1 MNKKTAVSALVLS
14 LALASMTA
22 CSNNDSGSSPS
33 ASNSG
38 GSPSAS
44 DSGGGSTAS
53 ATSGGSGAT
62 AADSNGA
69 QTPVK
74 NANASDPAI
83 KAGSSVSVINP
94 KIPTLDPTQWQGQI
108 LVEQGTLL
116 EGLYGYNQ
124 DNQIVPKIATGY
136 KVSDDGLTWTFTLRK
151 DAKWS
156 NGDPVT
162 ANDFYNAYMY
172 QLDPKNTTA
181 QLWLSVLNFVKNSY
195 AYHAGSVPADQ
206 VGLKVVDD
214 YTLQITTTL
223 PHAILGDMVLAG
235 SMPINSKALKE
246 HPTDW
251 FQPENFVSNGPY
263 MVKSFTPNGELV
275 MVTNPNYAGAQGQ
288 LNHGNV
294 ETIHV
299 LPESTVP
306 VEVFMAGK
314 TDVAL
319 VQSTSDLQ
327 YVKSHDLKSQL
338 YTAPNYSIRYMEW
351 SNPASESPYDKKE
364 VRQAI
369 AKAIQRSPIVDS
381 VLNGM
386 GGATNVFASPGW
398 PTYELEKGLDENVK
412 EAQQLLK
419 DAGYEKGKGLPK
431 LTLYIGTKDKDPQGE
446 QIALALGQELQQ
458 NLGIQTDIKQLN
470 ETQWNAYQYS
480 GPQPDAQPGFILASG
495 ATNWSEPGSLDMGA
509 TQQLYSIGTLD
520 APLEATQKFIDW
532 SKDVYYKPA
541 IQQYGDPNN
550 AGTGVKWEDW
560 AALEKAAKEDIAYLD
575 DWTSKQPAEWQPYLK
590 QPGVPTPAEQWQ
602 QIVDTWKNAKTNADK
617 HAAFVTA
624 WTFVAPNAPGGKL
637 NQNALDVQVY
647 YNKYTSDLDKIRDLR
662 MWQAEFVNALEV
674 DKAAPFAAK
683 VVNSLLDDAYAI
695 PLFYQKQY
703 FLVKPGVAG
712 VMSNP
717 WAWGNFYEFQYLNVQ

>member
-1 MNKKTAVSALVLS
+1 MKKKMAISALALS
-14 LALASMTA
+14 LVVASLTA
-22 CSNNDSGSSPS
+22 CSSDKSNTN

-38 GSPSAS
+38 GGNSPSAS
-44 DSGGGSTAS
+44 SSADATGNGKGSS
-53 ATSGGSGAT
+53 

-69 QTPVK
+69 QMPVK

-83 KAGSSVSVINP
+83 KAGSSVKVINP

-108 LVEQGTLL
+108 LVMQGTLL

-124 DNQIVPKIATGY
+124 DHEIVPKIATGY
-136 KVSDDGLTWTFTLRK
+136 KTSEDGLTWTFTLRQ

-162 ANDFYNAYMY
+162 AHDFYNAYMY

-181 QLWLSVLNFVKNSY
+181 QLWLSVLNYVKNSY
-195 AYHAGSVPADQ
+195 AYHAGSVSKEE

-214 YTLQITTTL
+214 YTLEITTTL
-223 PHAILGDMVLAG
+223 PHAILGSLVLAG
-235 SMPINSKALKE
+235 AMPINSKVLKE

-251 FQPENFVSNGPY
+251 FEPQNFVSNGPY
-263 MVKSFTPNGELV
+263 VVKSFTPNGELV
-275 MVTNPNYAGAQGQ
+275 MVSNPNYVGVKGQ
-288 LNHGNV
+288 LNRGNV
-294 ETIHV
+294 ETITV

-306 VEVFMAGK
+306 VEVYMAGK

-327 YVKSHDLKSQL
+327 YVKTHDLKSQL
-338 YTAPNYSIRYMEW
+338 YTAPNYSIRYMAW
-351 SNPASESPYDKKE
+351 SNPATESPYDKKE

-386 GGATNVFASPGW
+386 GGATNIFASPGW
-398 PTYELEKGLDENVK
+398 PTYELEKGLEENVE
-412 EAQQLLK
+412 EAKKLLK
-419 DAGYEKGKGLPK
+419 DAGYEGGKGLPK
-431 LTLYIGTKDKDPQGE
+431 LTLYIGIKEKDPQGE
-446 QIALALGQELQQ
+446 SIALALGQLLQQ
-458 NLGIQTDIKQLN
+458 NLGIQSEIKQLN
-470 ETQWNAYQYS
+470 ETEWNAYQYS
-480 GPQPDAQPGFILASG
+480 GPQPGAQPGFILASG
-495 ATNWSEPGSLDMGA
+495 ATNWSEPGGLDMGA
-509 TQQLYSIGTLD
+509 TQQLYSLGTLD
-520 APLEATQKFIDW
+520 APLEATQKFIEW

-541 IQQYGDPNN
+541 IEQYGDPND
-550 AGTGVKWEDW
+550 AKVGVKWEDW
-560 AALEKAAKEDIAYLD
+560 AALEKAAHEDIAYLD
-575 DWTSKQPAEWQPYLK
+575 EWTAKQPAEWLPYLK
-590 QPGVPTPAEQWQ
+590 QPGVPTAGEQWQ
-602 QIVDTWKNAKTNADK
+602 QIVDSWKNAKTDADK

-647 YNKYTSDLDKIRDLR
+647 YNKYTSESDKIRDLR
-662 MWQAEFVNALEV
+662 MWQAQFVNALEV
-674 DKAAPFAAK
+674 EKAAPIAAK

-703 FLVKPGVAG
+703 FLVKPGVTG

-717 WAWGNFYEFQYLNVQ
+717 WAWGNFYELHYLNVE

>member
-1 MNKKTAVSALVLS
+1 MKKKMAISALALS
-14 LALASMTA
+14 LVVASLTA
-22 CSNNDSGSSPS
+22 CSSDKSNTN

-38 GSPSAS
+38 GGNSPSAS
-44 DSGGGSTAS
+44 SSADATGNGKGSS
-53 ATSGGSGAT
+53 

-69 QTPVK
+69 QMPVK

-83 KAGSSVSVINP
+83 KAGSSVKVINP

-108 LVEQGTLL
+108 LVMQGTLL

-124 DNQIVPKIATGY
+124 DHEIVPKIATGY
-136 KVSDDGLTWTFTLRK
+136 KTSEDGLTWTFTLRQ

-162 ANDFYNAYMY
+162 AHDFYNAYMY

-181 QLWLSVLNFVKNSY
+181 QLWLSVLNYVKNSY
-195 AYHAGSVPADQ
+195 AYHAGSVSKEE

-214 YTLQITTTL
+214 YTLEITTTL
-223 PHAILGDMVLAG
+223 PHAILGSLVLAG
-235 SMPINSKALKE
+235 AMPINSKVLKE

-251 FQPENFVSNGPY
+251 FEPQNFVSNGPY
-263 MVKSFTPNGELV
+263 VVKSFTPNGELV
-275 MVTNPNYAGAQGQ
+275 MVTNPNYVGVKGQ
-288 LNHGNV
+288 LNRGNV
-294 ETIHV
+294 ETITV

-306 VEVFMAGK
+306 VEVYMAGK

-327 YVKSHDLKSQL
+327 YVKTHDLKSQL
-338 YTAPNYSIRYMEW
+338 YTAPNYSIRYMAW
-351 SNPASESPYDKKE
+351 SNPATESPYDKKE

-386 GGATNVFASPGW
+386 GGATNIFASPGW
-398 PTYELEKGLDENVK
+398 PTYELEKGLEENVE
-412 EAQQLLK
+412 EAKKLLK
-419 DAGYEKGKGLPK
+419 DAGYEGGKGLPK
-431 LTLYIGTKDKDPQGE
+431 LTLYIGIKEKDPQGE
-446 QIALALGQELQQ
+446 SIALALGQLLQQ
-458 NLGIQTDIKQLN
+458 NLGIQSEIKQLN
-470 ETQWNAYQYS
+470 ETEWNAYQYS
-480 GPQPDAQPGFILASG
+480 GPQPGAQPGFILASG
-495 ATNWSEPGSLDMGA
+495 ATNWSEPGGLDMGA
-509 TQQLYSIGTLD
+509 TQQLYSLGTLD
-520 APLEATQKFIDW
+520 APLEATQKFIEW

-541 IQQYGDPNN
+541 IEQYGDPND
-550 AGTGVKWEDW
+550 AKVGVKWEDW
-560 AALEKAAKEDIAYLD
+560 AALEKAAQEDIAYLD
-575 DWTSKQPAEWQPYLK
+575 EWTAKQPAEWLPYLK
-590 QPGVPTPAEQWQ
+590 QPGVPTAGEQWQ
-602 QIVDTWKNAKTNADK
+602 QIVDSWKNAKTDADK

-647 YNKYTSDLDKIRDLR
+647 YNKYTSESDKIRDLR
-662 MWQAEFVNALEV
+662 MWQAQFVNALEV
-674 DKAAPFAAK
+674 EKAAPIAAK

-703 FLVKPGVAG
+703 FLVKPGVTG

-717 WAWGNFYEFQYLNVQ
+717 WAWGNFYELHYLNVE

>member
-1 MNKKTAVSALVLS
+1 MNKKNAISALVLS
-14 LALASMTA
+14 VALVSVAA
-22 CSNNDSGSSPS
+22 CSNNN
-33 ASNSG
+33 SNNN
-38 GSPSAS
+38 AS
-44 DSGGGSTAS
+44 DSGGGNS
-53 ATSGGSGAT
+53 ATATNGGGSSAASTNGGGT
-62 AADSNGA
+62 SAADSNGA
-69 QTPVK
+69 QAAPK
-74 NANASDPAI
+74 NVSASDPAI
-83 KAGSSVSVINP
+83 KAGSSVTVINP

-124 DNQIVPKIATGY
+124 NHEIVPKIATGY
-136 KVSDDGLTWTFTLRK
+136 KVSDDQTTWTFSLRK

-195 AYHAGSVPADQ
+195 AYHAGSVGKDE
-206 VGLKVVDD
+206 VGLKVIDD
-214 YTLQITTTL
+214 YTLEITTTL
-223 PHAILGDMVLAG
+223 PHAILGDLVLAG
-235 SMPINSKALKE
+235 AMPINSKALKE

-275 MVTNPNYAGAQGQ
+275 MVANPNYVGAQGQ

-306 VEVFMAGK
+306 VEVYMAGK

-327 YVKSHDLKSQL
+327 YVKTHDLKSQL
-338 YTAPNYSIRYMEW
+338 YTAPNYSIRYLEW
-351 SNPASESPYDKKE
+351 SNPAAESPYDKKE

-386 GGATNVFASPGW
+386 GGATNIFASPGW

-412 EAQQLLK
+412 EAKQMLK
-419 DAGYEKGKGLPK
+419 DAGYENGKGLPK
-431 LTLYIGTKDKDPQGE
+431 LTLYIGIKEKDPQGE
-446 QIALALGQELQQ
+446 SIALALGQELQQ
-458 NLGIQTDIKQLN
+458 NLGIQSEIKQLS
-470 ETQWNAYQYS
+470 ETEWNNYQYA
-480 GPQPDAQPGFILASG
+480 GPQANAQPGFILASG

-509 TQQLYSIGTLD
+509 TQQLYSIGTMD

-541 IQQYGDPNN
+541 IEQYGDPNN
-550 AGTGVKWEDW
+550 AGAGVKWEDW

-575 DWTSKQPAEWQPYLK
+575 DWIAKQPDEWKPYLK
-590 QPGVPTPAEQWQ
+590 QPGVPTTAEQWQ
-602 QIVDTWKNAKTNADK
+602 QIVDTWKNAKTDADK

-647 YNKYTSDLDKIRDLR
+647 YNKYTSENDKIRDLR

-674 DKAAPFAAK
+674 EKAAPFAAK
-683 VVNSLLDDAYAI
+683 VVNTILDDAYAI

-703 FLVKPGVAG
+703 FLVKPGITG

-717 WAWGNFYEFQYLNVQ
+717 WAWGNFYEFQYLNVE

>member
-1 MNKKTAVSALVLS
+1 MNKKNAVSAFVLS
-14 LALASMTA
+14 MAMVLTVA
-22 CSNNDSGSSPS
+22 CSNNNNSGNTAADSGNATKNSSTNSS
-33 ASNSG
+33 ANSG
-38 GSPSAS
+38 NS
-44 DSGGGSTAS
+44 STND
-53 ATSGGSGAT
+53 T
-62 AADSNGA
+62 AAPADSNGA
-69 QTPVK
+69 QTAIQ
-74 NANASDPAI
+74 NANASDPEI
-83 KAGSSVSVINP
+83 KAGSSVTVINP

-124 DNQIVPKIATGY
+124 NHEIVPKIATGY
-136 KVSDDGLTWTFTLRK
+136 TVSEDKTTWTFTLRK

-195 AYHAGSVPADQ
+195 AYHAGSVTKEE

-214 YTLQITTTL
+214 YTLEITTTL
-223 PHAILGDMVLAG
+223 PHAILGDLVLAG
-235 SMPINSKALKE
+235 AMPINSKNLQA

-251 FQPENFVSNGPY
+251 FEPQNFVSNGPY
-263 MVKSFTPNGELV
+263 TVKSFTSNGELV
-275 MVTNPNYAGAQGQ
+275 MVANPNYVGAQGQ
-288 LNHGNV
+288 LNRGNV

-319 VQSTSDLQ
+319 VQNTSDLQ
-327 YVKSHDLKSQL
+327 YAKTHDLKSQL
-338 YTAPNYSIRYMEW
+338 YTAPNYSIRYLEW
-351 SNPASESPYDKKE
+351 SNPATESPYDKKE

-369 AKAIQRSPIVDS
+369 AKALQRSPIVDS

-386 GGATNVFASPGW
+386 GGATNVFASTGW
-398 PTYELEKGLDENVK
+398 PTEKLEQGLEENVDAAK
-412 EAQQLLK
+412 QLLK
-419 DAGYEKGKGLPK
+419 DAGYEGGKGLPK
-431 LTLYIGTKDKDPQGE
+431 LTLYIGIKEKDPQGE
-446 QIALALGQELQQ
+446 SIALALGQELQQ
-458 NLGIQTDIKQLN
+458 NLGIQSEIKQLN
-470 ETQWNAYQYS
+470 ETEWNAYQYS
-480 GPQPDAQPGFILASG
+480 GPQNGAQPGFILASG

-509 TQQLYSIGTLD
+509 TQQLYSLGTLD
-520 APLEATQKFIDW
+520 APQEATQKFIDW

-541 IQQYGDPNN
+541 IQQYGDPDN
-550 AGTGVKWEDW
+550 AKAGVEWSDW
-560 AALEKAAKEDIAYLD
+560 AALEKAAKDDIAFLD
-575 DWTSKQPAEWQPYLK
+575 AWTAKQPAEWQPYLK
-590 QPGVPTPAEQWQ
+590 QKGVATPAEQWQ
-602 QIVDTWKNAKTNADK
+602 QIVDSWKNAKTDADK

-647 YNKYTSDLDKIRDLR
+647 YNTYSSQELLNLR
-662 MWQAEFVNALEV
+662 MWQAEFVNALTVE
-674 DKAAPFAAK
+674 DAAPFAAK
-683 VVNSLLDDAYAI
+683 VVNSLLDNAYAI

-703 FLVKPGVAG
+703 FLVKPGVTG

-717 WAWGNFYEFQYLNVQ
+717 WAWGNFYEFQYLNVE

>member
-1 MNKKTAVSALVLS
+1 MKKKMAIPALALS
-14 LALASMTA
+14 LVVASLTA
-22 CSNNDSGSSPS
+22 CSSDKSNTN

-38 GSPSAS
+38 GGNSPSAS
-44 DSGGGSTAS
+44 SSADATGNGKGSS
-53 ATSGGSGAT
+53 

-69 QTPVK
+69 QMPVK

-83 KAGSSVSVINP
+83 KAGSSVKVINP

-108 LVEQGTLL
+108 LVMQGTLL

-124 DNQIVPKIATGY
+124 DHEIVPKIATGY
-136 KVSDDGLTWTFTLRK
+136 KTSEDGLTWTFTLRQ

-162 ANDFYNAYMY
+162 AHDFYNAYMY

-181 QLWLSVLNFVKNSY
+181 QLWLSVLNYVKNSY
-195 AYHAGSVPADQ
+195 AYHAGSVSKEE

-214 YTLQITTTL
+214 YTLEITTTL
-223 PHAILGDMVLAG
+223 PHAILGSLVLAG
-235 SMPINSKALKE
+235 AMPINSKVLKE

-251 FQPENFVSNGPY
+251 FEPQNFVSNGPY

-275 MVTNPNYAGAQGQ
+275 MVTNPNYVGVKGQ
-288 LNHGNV
+288 LNRGNV
-294 ETIHV
+294 ETITV

-306 VEVFMAGK
+306 VEVYMAGK

-327 YVKSHDLKSQL
+327 YVKTHDLKSQL
-338 YTAPNYSIRYMEW
+338 YTAPNYSIRYMAW
-351 SNPASESPYDKKE
+351 SNPATESPYDKKE

-386 GGATNVFASPGW
+386 GGATNIFASPGW
-398 PTYELEKGLDENVK
+398 PTYELEKGLEENVE
-412 EAQQLLK
+412 EAKKLLK
-419 DAGYEKGKGLPK
+419 DAGYEGGKGLPK
-431 LTLYIGTKDKDPQGE
+431 LTLYIGIKEKDPQGE
-446 QIALALGQELQQ
+446 SIALALGQLLQQ
-458 NLGIQTDIKQLN
+458 NLGIQSEIKQLN
-470 ETQWNAYQYS
+470 ETEWNAYQYS
-480 GPQPDAQPGFILASG
+480 GPQPGAQPGFILASG
-495 ATNWSEPGSLDMGA
+495 ATNWSEPGGLDMGA
-509 TQQLYSIGTLD
+509 TQQLYSLGTLD
-520 APLEATQKFIDW
+520 APLEATQKFIEW

-541 IQQYGDPNN
+541 IEQYGDPND
-550 AGTGVKWEDW
+550 AKVGVKWEDW
-560 AALEKAAKEDIAYLD
+560 AALEKAAQEDIAYLD
-575 DWTSKQPAEWQPYLK
+575 EWTAKQPAEWLPYLK
-590 QPGVPTPAEQWQ
+590 QPGVPTAGEQWQ
-602 QIVDTWKNAKTNADK
+602 QIVDSWKNAKTDADK

-647 YNKYTSDLDKIRDLR
+647 YNKYTSESDKIRDLR
-662 MWQAEFVNALEV
+662 MWQAQFVNALEV
-674 DKAAPFAAK
+674 EKAAPIAAK

-703 FLVKPGVAG
+703 FLVKPGVTG

-717 WAWGNFYEFQYLNVQ
+717 WAWGNFYELHYLNVE

>member
-1 MNKKTAVSALVLS
+1 MKKKMAISALALS
-14 LALASMTA
+14 LVVASLTA
-22 CSNNDSGSSPS
+22 CSSDKSNTN

-38 GSPSAS
+38 GGNSPSAS
-44 DSGGGSTAS
+44 SSADATGNGKGSS
-53 ATSGGSGAT
+53 

-69 QTPVK
+69 QMPVK

-83 KAGSSVSVINP
+83 KAGSSVKVINP

-108 LVEQGTLL
+108 LVMQGTLL

-124 DNQIVPKIATGY
+124 DHEIVPKIATGY
-136 KVSDDGLTWTFTLRK
+136 KTSEDGLTWTFTLRQ

-162 ANDFYNAYMY
+162 AHDFYNAYMY

-181 QLWLSVLNFVKNSY
+181 QLWLSVLNYVKNSY
-195 AYHAGSVPADQ
+195 AYHAGSVSKEE

-214 YTLQITTTL
+214 YTLEITTTL
-223 PHAILGDMVLAG
+223 PHAILGSLVLAG
-235 SMPINSKALKE
+235 AMPINSKVLKE

-251 FQPENFVSNGPY
+251 FEPQNFVSNGPY

-275 MVTNPNYAGAQGQ
+275 MVTNPNYVGVKGQ
-288 LNHGNV
+288 LNRGNV
-294 ETIHV
+294 ETITV

-306 VEVFMAGK
+306 VEVYMAGK

-327 YVKSHDLKSQL
+327 YVKTHDLKSQL
-338 YTAPNYSIRYMEW
+338 YTAPNYSIRYMAW
-351 SNPASESPYDKKE
+351 SNPATESPYDKKE

-386 GGATNVFASPGW
+386 GGATNIFASPGW
-398 PTYELEKGLDENVK
+398 PTYELEKGLEENVE
-412 EAQQLLK
+412 EAKKLLK
-419 DAGYEKGKGLPK
+419 DAGYEGGKGLPK
-431 LTLYIGTKDKDPQGE
+431 LTLYIGIKEKDPQGE
-446 QIALALGQELQQ
+446 SIALALGQLLQQ
-458 NLGIQTDIKQLN
+458 NLGIQSEIKQLN
-470 ETQWNAYQYS
+470 ETEWNAYQYS
-480 GPQPDAQPGFILASG
+480 GPQPGAQPGFILASG
-495 ATNWSEPGSLDMGA
+495 ATNWSEPGGLDMGA
-509 TQQLYSIGTLD
+509 TQQLYSLGTLD
-520 APLEATQKFIDW
+520 APLEATQKFIEW

-541 IQQYGDPNN
+541 IEQYGDPND
-550 AGTGVKWEDW
+550 AKVGVKWEDW
-560 AALEKAAKEDIAYLD
+560 AALEKAAHEDIAYLD
-575 DWTSKQPAEWQPYLK
+575 EWTAKQPAEWLPYLK
-590 QPGVPTPAEQWQ
+590 QPGVPTAGEQWQ
-602 QIVDTWKNAKTNADK
+602 QIVDSWKNAKTDADK

-647 YNKYTSDLDKIRDLR
+647 YNKYTSESDKIRDLR
-662 MWQAEFVNALEV
+662 MWQAQFVNALEV
-674 DKAAPFAAK
+674 EKAAPIAAK

-703 FLVKPGVAG
+703 FLVKPGVTG

-717 WAWGNFYEFQYLNVQ
+717 WAWGNFYELHYLNVE